1 MKRTIAAVAI
11 ALVAWP
17 TSAHAEVV
25 SEPTVEPTT
34 VSTPAAEATSEP
46 APVEVEPTEEPES
59 DYPYEDTFEDF
70 TYNYECDGSTQIVT
84 EYRSVITVLVQ
95 SWEQDPVDAPEVS
108 RTSPK
113 VSDVSRY
120 SNDAECGGTDDES
133 TGDEP
138 EADEPE
144 DVEPIV
150 TEPEPADDEPELH
163 ELVTT
168 WNQTIA

>member
-11 ALVAWP
+11 ALIAWP

-25 SEPTVEPTT
+25 GEPTAEPTT
-34 VSTPAAEATSEP
+34 VSTPVAEVTSEP
-46 APVEVEPTEEPES
+46 TEAEPTAEPES

-70 TYNYECDGSTQIVT
+70 TYEAVCDGTTQIVT
-84 EYRSVITVLVQ
+84 EYRSVVTVLVQ
-95 SWEQDPVDAPEVS
+95 SWEQDPADAPEVS
-108 RTSPK
+108 RTAPE

-120 SNDAECGGTDDES
+120 TDDAECGGADDES
-133 TGDEP
+133 TDDAP
-138 EADEPE
+138 DADEPE
-144 DVEPIV
+144 DAEPIV
-150 TEPEPADDEPELH
+150 TEPEPSDAEPELP

>member
-11 ALVAWP
+11 TLIAWP

-25 SEPTVEPTT
+25 SEPTAEPTT
-34 VSTPAAEATSEP
+34 VSAPAVEVTSEP
-46 APVEVEPTEEPES
+46 TEAEPTAEPES
-59 DYPYEDTFEDF
+59 DYPYKDTFEDF
-70 TYNYECDGSTQIVT
+70 TYNYQCDGSTQIVT
-84 EYRSVITVLVQ
+84 EYRSVVTVMVQ
-95 SWEQDPVDAPEVS
+95 SWEQDPADAPEVS
-108 RTSPK
+108 RTPAK

-138 EADEPE
+138 EVDEPE
-144 DVEPIV
+144 PS
-150 TEPEPADDEPELH
+150 DDEPELPELP